1 MADFT
6 YFHPHAF
13 SLEAGGELPSFELAY
28 ATFGQLNE
36 SKDNVV
42 WVWHAF
48 TGSQHELEWWAQLFG
63 EGKFFDPNKHFI
75 ICANMLGSCY
85 GSTGPLSTNP
95 LTQQAYFHDFPL
107 LTNKDIV
114 RDFDLLR
121 INIGIERV
129 NVEIGGS
136 MRGQHV
142 VEWAIYQPN
151 VFEFIVPIAAN
162 ALHSPWGIAFNET
175 QRMAIDADSSWQT
188 KSEEAGLEG
197 MKAARAIA
205 MHSYRSYEGYHIRQ
219 SEDNHDKF
227 DSFKASSYQ
236 RYMGEKLSQRFNAF
250 TYWYLSKAMDS
261 HNVART
267 KGSMEKALEEI
278 KAVTLSIA
286 LVGDLLFPPKEQKF
300 IADHVAKGYY
310 FEVVSLF
317 GHDGFLV
324 EKESFEQIFRKF
336 LAKDTQMLKK

>member
-129 NVEIGGS
+129 NV
-136 MRGQHV
+136 
-142 VEWAIYQPN
+142 
-151 VFEFIVPIAAN
+151 
-162 ALHSPWGIAFNET
+162 
-175 QRMAIDADSSWQT
+175 
-188 KSEEAGLEG
+188 
-197 MKAARAIA
+197 
-205 MHSYRSYEGYHIRQ
+205 
-219 SEDNHDKF
+219 
-227 DSFKASSYQ
+227 
-236 RYMGEKLSQRFNAF
+236 
-250 TYWYLSKAMDS
+250 
-261 HNVART
+261 
-267 KGSMEKALEEI
+267 
-278 KAVTLSIA
+278 
-286 LVGDLLFPPKEQKF
+286 
-300 IADHVAKGYY
+300 
-310 FEVVSLF
+310 
-317 GHDGFLV
+317 
-324 EKESFEQIFRKF
+324 
-336 LAKDTQMLKK
+336 